1 MKNIKELVD
10 EIKSFEA
17 IISEW
22 DESQRCVATGLK
34 RAIED
39 LHKEALTRLIKS
51 LKQDSMSA
59 LKNAV
64 QDEVVYGLLLY
75 HQLVKPPTPPLI
87 KRIETALD
95 GIRPSLQNH
104 SGDVE
109 LVAVREPDIVEIKL
123 IGTCGNCPSST
134 LTLSQLVETTIKKYC
149 PEIQQV
155 IAVK

>member
-39 LHKEALTRLIKS
+39 LHKEALTRFIKS
-51 LKQDSMSA
+51 LKQDSMPA

-87 KRIETALD
+87 KRIETAID
-95 GIRPSLQNH
+95 AIRPNLQNH

-134 LTLSQLVETTIKKYC
+134 LTLSQLVETTIKEYC
-149 PEIQQV
+149 PEIQRV